1 MIIGNNF
8 NNPNQQANRFHSN
21 FKRVQNQGRQN
32 NSNAFVKN
40 LSSMAHT
47 DASNRDAMHDKTLA
61 LLNERLQNKQITME
75 EFTRQCEALGKRRNM
90 N

>member
-8 NNPNQQANRFHSN
+8 NNPNQLSNRFHNN
-21 FKRVQNQGRQN
+21 FKRVQNQSN
-32 NSNAFVKN
+32 KSNAFVKN

-47 DASNRDAMHDKTLA
+47 DAANRDAMHDKTLA

>member
-8 NNPNQQANRFHSN
+8 NNQNQQANRFKRN
-21 FKRVQNQGRQN
+21 FQGLQKQTN
-32 NSNAFVKN
+32 KTNAFVKN

-47 DASNRDAMHDKTLA
+47 DPSNKDAMHDKTLA

>member
-8 NNPNQQANRFHSN
+8 NNPNQQSNRFHSN
-21 FKRVQNQGRQN
+21 FKRTQQSSN
-32 NSNAFVKN
+32 NKTNAFVKN
-40 LSSMAHT
+40 LSTFSHT
-47 DASNRDAMHDKTLA
+47 DAANKDAMYDKTLA

-75 EFTRQCEALGKRRNM
+75 EFRRQCETLGKRRNM

>member
-8 NNPNQQANRFHSN
+8 NNPNQQANRFHNN
-21 FKRVQNQGRQN
+21 FKRTQANAN
-32 NSNAFVKN
+32 TNKTNAFVKN

-47 DASNRDAMHDKTLA
+47 DVSNKDAMHDKTLA

-75 EFTRQCEALGKRRNM
+75 EFSRQCEALGKRRNM
-90 N
+90 H

>member
-8 NNPNQQANRFHSN
+8 NNPNQQSNRFHSN
-21 FKRVQNQGRQN
+21 FKRTQQSSSNKT
-32 NSNAFVKN
+32 NAFVKN
-40 LSSMAHT
+40 LSTFSHT
-47 DASNRDAMHDKTLA
+47 DAANKDAMYDKTLA

-75 EFTRQCEALGKRRNM
+75 EFKKQCEALGKRRNM

>member
-8 NNPNQQANRFHSN
+8 NNPNQQSNRFHNN
-21 FKRVQNQGRQN
+21 FKRVQNQSN
-32 NSNAFVKN
+32 KSNAFVKN
-40 LSSMAHT
+40 LSTFSHT
-47 DASNRDAMHDKTLA
+47 DAANKDAMYDKTLA

-75 EFTRQCEALGKRRNM
+75 EFKKQCEVLGKRRNM

>member
-8 NNPNQQANRFHSN
+8 NNPNQQSNRFHSN
-21 FKRVQNQGRQN
+21 FKRTQQTSN
-32 NSNAFVKN
+32 NKTNAFVKN
-40 LSSMAHT
+40 LSTFSHT
-47 DASNRDAMHDKTLA
+47 DAANKDAMYDKTLA

-75 EFTRQCEALGKRRNM
+75 EFKKQCEALGKRRNM

>member
-8 NNPNQQANRFHSN
+8 NNPNQQSNRFHSN
-21 FKRVQNQGRQN
+21 FKRTQQSSSNKT
-32 NSNAFVKN
+32 NAFVKN
-40 LSSMAHT
+40 LSTFSHT
-47 DASNRDAMHDKTLA
+47 DAANKDAMYDKTLA

-75 EFTRQCEALGKRRNM
+75 EFRRQCETLGKRRNM

>member
-47 DASNRDAMHDKTLA
+47 DAANRDAMHDKTLA
-61 LLNERLQNKQITME
+61 LLNDRLQKGQISIEDFNKQC
-75 EFTRQCEALGKRRNM
+75 QQLGKLRNK

>member
-8 NNPNQQANRFHSN
+8 NNPNQQANRFHNN
-21 FKRVQNQGRQN
+21 FKRTQQQSNKT
-32 NSNAFVKN
+32 NAFVKN
-40 LSSMAHT
+40 LSTFSHT
-47 DASNRDAMHDKTLA
+47 DAANKDAMYDKTLA

-75 EFTRQCEALGKRRNM
+75 EFKKQCEALGKRRNM

>member
-8 NNPNQQANRFHSN
+8 NNPNQQSNRFHNN
-21 FKRVQNQGRQN
+21 FKRVQNQSN
-32 NSNAFVKN
+32 KTNAFVKN

-47 DASNRDAMHDKTLA
+47 DASNRNDMYEKTMA

-75 EFTRQCEALGKRRNM
+75 EFRKQCEALGKRRNM